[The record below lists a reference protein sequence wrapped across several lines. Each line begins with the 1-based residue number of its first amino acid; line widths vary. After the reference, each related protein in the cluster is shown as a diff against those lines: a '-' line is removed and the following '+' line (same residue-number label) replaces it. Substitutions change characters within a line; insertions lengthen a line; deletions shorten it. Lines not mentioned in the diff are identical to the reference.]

1 MIIPIPIFH
10 LEVRDLIC
18 DPSTFEC
25 FDYFEIDENFL
36 QKIEDEYKILSIDIT
51 SSSKFKIRKRYR
63 FFNCSFDGVSGGTLD
78 YFETHK
84 VEANI
89 SVRKL
94 DVPRVNS
101 N

>member
-10 LEVRDLIC
+10 LEVRDFIC

-25 FDYFEIDENFL
+25 FDYFDIDENFL
-36 QKIEDEYKILSIDIT
+36 QKIEDEYRILSIDIT
-51 SSSKFKIRKRYR
+51 SSSSLKIIKRYR
-63 FFNCSFDGVSGGTLD
+63 FFNYSFGGSARTLD
-78 YFETHK
+78 YFKRHK

-94 DVPRVNS
+94 DIPRVSS